1 MKPRREHRQRGEL
14 GTPREAAADQWLAAI
29 RNIPAAPDNQAGT
42 DLDTATRCENIW
54 AAPANKAPREGR

>member
-14 GTPREAAADQWLAAI
+14 GTPRETAADQWLAAI

-42 DLDTATRCENIW
+42 DLGTATRCEDIW
-54 AAPANKAPREGR
+54 NAPANNAREEGR